1 MTDLIRA
8 AEMGVV
14 PLDVFK
20 ATVKRRLLAA
30 LAALEHVKT
39 VPSDVLELADEPFM
53 GPLNA
58 LDEFL
63 YAIGR
68 DARRA
73 EDVETERERK
83 VAAKVRHPEIER
95 VVTRIDER
103 VQEAVEML
111 GTLEATPSVR
121 WMLAP
126 MYADPPVLRGELNP
140 CAKLTAEKA
149 AEIRRLVS
157 QGEKKSSV
165 ARRFSV
171 SHSLV
176 RQIMLGTA
184 WRS

>member
-39 VPSDVLELADEPFM
+39 VPSDVVELADEPFM
-53 GPLNA
+53 GALNA

-121 WMLAP
+121 WTLAP
-126 MYADPPVLRGELNP
+126 MYADL
-140 CAKLTAEKA
+140 
-149 AEIRRLVS
+149 LV
-157 QGEKKSSV
+157 Q
-165 ARRFSV
+165 
-171 SHSLV
+171 SLV
-176 RQIMLGTA
+176 RLLDLFPRDAFSGDRVNLLHLDRDPTIAGIVTLMRARKAGMVA
-184 WRS
+184 A

>member
-39 VPSDVLELADEPFM
+39 VPSDVVELADEPFM
-53 GPLNA
+53 GALNA

-103 VQEAVEML
+103 VQEAVL
-111 GTLEATPSVR
+111 RYNALQTLRATARSLLDLFPRDAFSGDRVNLEEYAVAFEAPDAT
-121 WMLAP
+121 
-126 MYADPPVLRGELNP
+126 E
-140 CAKLTAEKA
+140 AKT
-149 AEIRRLVS
+149 
-157 QGEKKSSV
+157 
-165 ARRFSV
+165 
-171 SHSLV
+171 
-176 RQIMLGTA
+176 
-184 WRS
+184 